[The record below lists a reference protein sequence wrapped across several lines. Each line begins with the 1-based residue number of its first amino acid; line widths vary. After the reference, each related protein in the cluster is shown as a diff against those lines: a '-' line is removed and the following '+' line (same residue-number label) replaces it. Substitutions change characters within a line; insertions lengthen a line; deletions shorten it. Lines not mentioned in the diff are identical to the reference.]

1 MLAMSAAGSMARVTR
16 AARIIPSPSG
26 DRRDQRD
33 LVAGINELIRGRKL
47 SVDGD
52 AGRLRQDRSAWEQ
65 TQIVEEIRDCAAGF
79 ERELESGA
87 AETFGV

>member
-1 MLAMSAAGSMARVTR
+1 MLAMRAAGSIARVTS
-16 AARIIPSPSG
+16 AARIIRSPTRY
-26 DRRDQRD
+26 RRYQRD
-33 LVAGINELIRGRKL
+33 LVASINELIRGRKL

-52 AGRLRQDRSAWEQ
+52 AGSVRKDRSAWEQ